1 MSTLITVPIADLAVA
16 TADTTLVTTGL
27 GSCVAI
33 ALHDARQQVGGL
45 AHVLLPHAALSSQ
58 SPREG
63 KFPSTAVPAML
74 ARMRALGA
82 TGEIHARLIGGA
94 SMFGPLLPSGAVG
107 LGVRN
112 VKAARQACADHAVP
126 IVGEEV
132 GGTMGRSVYFHVGTG
147 AVQVRTVRGDHV
159 EL

>member
-1 MSTLITVPIADLAVA
+1 MRQQTVAIADLAVA
-16 TADTTLVTTGL
+16 QDETLLVTTGV

-33 ALHDARQQVGGL
+33 ALHDAASRIGGL

-58 SPREG
+58 SPSVA
-63 KFPSTAVPAML
+63 KFPSTAIPAKL
-74 ARMRALGA
+74 AQMRHLGA

-94 SMFGPLLPSGAVG
+94 SMFAPLLAAGSVG

-112 VKAARQACADHAVP
+112 LRAARQACADHAVP
-126 IVGEEV
+126 IVGEAV
-132 GGTMGRSVYFHVGTG
+132 GGNMGRSVYFNVVTGT
-147 AVQVRTVRGDHV
+147 VQVRTMRGVDV

>member
-1 MSTLITVPIADLAVA
+1 MAIADLAVA
-16 TADTTLVTTGL
+16 TDETLLVTTGV

-33 ALHDARQQVGGL
+33 ALHDATGRVGGL
-45 AHVLLPHAALSSQ
+45 AHVLLPHAALSSL
-58 SPREG
+58 SPRVG

-74 ARMRALGA
+74 AQMRELGS

-94 SMFGPLLPSGAVG
+94 SMFAPLLAAGSVG

-112 VKAARQACADHAVP
+112 LRAARQACADHAVP

-132 GGTMGRSVYFHVGTG
+132 GGNMGRSVYFNVATG
-147 AVQVRTVRGDHV
+147 SVQVRRVRGPNV

>member
-1 MSTLITVPIADLAVA
+1 MAIADLAVA
-16 TADTTLVTTGL
+16 TDDTLLMTMGV

-33 ALHDARQQVGGL
+33 ALHDAAGRIGGL

-58 SPREG
+58 SPRVG

-74 ARMRALGA
+74 AQMRELGS
-82 TGEIHARLIGGA
+82 TGEIYARLIGGA
-94 SMFGPLLPSGAVG
+94 SMFAPLLAAGSVG

-112 VKAARQACADHAVP
+112 LRAARQACADHAVP

-132 GGTMGRSVYFHVGTG
+132 GGSMGRSVYFNVGTG
-147 AVQVRTVRGDHV
+147 TVQVRSVRGPNV

>member
-1 MSTLITVPIADLAVA
+1 MTQQTVAIADLAVA
-16 TADTTLVTTGL
+16 AEDTVLVTIGV

-33 ALHDARQQVGGL
+33 ALHDASAGVGAL

-58 SPREG
+58 SPRPG
-63 KFPSTAVPAML
+63 KFPSTAVPTMV
-74 ARMRALGA
+74 ARMREMGS
-82 TGEIHARLIGGA
+82 TGEIQARLIGGA
-94 SMFGPLLPSGAVG
+94 SMFASLLSAGSVG

-112 VKAARQACADHAVP
+112 IRAARQACADHAVP

-132 GGTMGRSVYFHVGTG
+132 GGSMGRSVYFNVRTGT
-147 AVQVRTVRGDHV
+147 VQVRSVRGPDV

>member
-1 MSTLITVPIADLAVA
+1 MRQQTVAIADLAVV
-16 TADTTLVTTGL
+16 TDETLLVTTGV

-33 ALHDARQQVGGL
+33 ALHDATGRIGGL
-45 AHVLLPHAALSSQ
+45 AHVLLPHAALSSL
-58 SPREG
+58 SPRVG

-74 ARMRALGA
+74 AQMRELGS

-94 SMFGPLLPSGAVG
+94 SMFAPLLAAGSVG

-112 VKAARQACADHAVP
+112 LRAARQACADHAVP
-126 IVGEEV
+126 IVGEAV
-132 GGTMGRSVYFHVGTG
+132 GGNMARSVYFNVATG
-147 AVQVRTVRGDHV
+147 AVQVRSVRGPHV